1 MRRTRR
7 RRIPKEDWRGKR
19 KIGGEKGRLEGKKEK
34 EKDNSTGLE
43 GEGYKYKNPH
53 P

>member
-19 KIGGEKGRLEGKKEK
+19 KIGGEKGRLEGKKEDWRGK
-34 EKDNSTGLE
+34 RKIGGEKGK
-43 GEGYKYKNPH
+43 GKG
-53 P
+53 